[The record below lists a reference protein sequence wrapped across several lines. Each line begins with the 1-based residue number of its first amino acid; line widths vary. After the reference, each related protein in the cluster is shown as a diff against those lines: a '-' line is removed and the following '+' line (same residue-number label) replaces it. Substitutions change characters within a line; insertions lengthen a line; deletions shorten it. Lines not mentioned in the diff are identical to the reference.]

1 MHCKYYPNSSNELAS
16 VGGCVYLW
24 GRNGNQIQMICVE
37 KVQLQ
42 QSQKNPKKLNRF
54 FKFWIEIEYKL
65 PSCNQS
71 CRRSRELLSFEER
84 VCWGMMFVFNS
95 LTYLS
100 TETRK
105 PFLKGVEGRLV
116 IYTYLHSYRHC
127 CHISAVNRPSTC
139 AGWTNRWSCW
149 VVWQLKDVK
158 THSRL
163 ERSQAFIYG
172 SVPAG
177 HLFFKSHIWSIV
189 GFYSAVKHR
198 RIVKQMFFLNTHIV
212 GVQIANPSALLH
224 RSECRSGLPLV
235 LCLRILILNGVWIP
249 TQLPTLYQEA
259 VRAGWG
265 SSVRLL

>member
-1 MHCKYYPNSSNELAS
+1 
-16 VGGCVYLW
+16 
-24 GRNGNQIQMICVE
+24 MIRVE

-105 PFLKGVEGRLV
+105 PFLKGVEGRLM

-198 RIVKQMFFLNTHIV
+198 RVQVWAPSCVVFAHFNPKWGLNPYTTTYTLSGSSPGWMRVQCEITVKCWIMTKPPVNVSDFCTV
-212 GVQIANPSALLH
+212 Y
-224 RSECRSGLPLV
+224 RLV
-235 LCLRILILNGVWIP
+235 LLWVF
-249 TQLPTLYQEA
+249 
-259 VRAGWG
+259 
-265 SSVRLL
+265 